1 MTEISKG
8 AIESMEVVLEEKDV
22 ADWIYRGEGAANLVL
37 AYTGSSPDFVLLRIQ
52 KAPRSSSQCTTDT
65 SVLSTFECLLW
76 KDTNDLVSS
85 TSMEAVQQ
93 LYVLYVMRPM
103 LGSEH
108 VDAGVRVLVSRK
120 FLESVENNV
129 LCQRPAWRVNAA
141 KVNTL
146 CDSALLISDH
156 SVFPHGPLKENLC
169 ISVEIKPKCGFI
181 PCSRFITEGNAIKR
195 TITRF
200 RMHQVLKLNQ
210 GEISRISEY
219 NPLDLFSGS
228 SDRIHKAIKALFT
241 TPQNNFRIF
250 RNGSLIFGGLGGGTK
265 NTNFMDSESFEHS
278 IEGLIQVDD
287 GLHTASFQQLL
298 SETIFRSGVLDRL
311 VEAQKLDQLDI
322 EGAIHAYYNIVSQPC
337 KVCRDLGDSELSRM
351 YLSLHSISLEESLK
365 IVREY
370 LIAATAKD
378 CSLMISFRPREDG
391 DPGSA
396 HNSVFLKS
404 TNQSFDYKVN
414 FIDLDLK
421 PLKNM
426 VYYYELDQKIVSCYT
441 QMEKMGHGPSDF
453 S

>member
-37 AYTGSSPDFVLLRIQ
+37 AYTGSSPDFVGKVLRIQ

-156 SVFPHGPLKENLC
+156 SVFPHGPLKREPC
-169 ISVEIKPKCGFI
+169 ISMEIKVLLRSPNVVI

-200 RMHQVLKLNQ
+200 ECQ
-210 GEISRISEY
+210 ISRISEY
-219 NPLDLFSGS
+219 NPLDLFSGLVTEYIRLS
-228 SDRIHKAIKALFT
+228 RLSLPHYRT
-241 TPQNNFRIF
+241 IF
-250 RNGSLIFGGLGGGTK
+250 VYSNGSLILGAWEVALKILISWIVSHLNTQLRVLFKWMMACIQRVFNSFYQRQFSDLVCWTGL
-265 NTNFMDSESFEHS
+265 S
-278 IEGLIQVDD
+278 
-287 GLHTASFQQLL
+287 
-298 SETIFRSGVLDRL
+298 
-311 VEAQKLDQLDI
+311 AQKLDQLDI

-365 IVREY
+365 I
-370 LIAATAKD
+370 D

-441 QMEKMGHGPSDF
+441 SNGENGAWTIGFFLKWWF
-453 S
+453 

>member
-1 MTEISKG
+1 
-8 AIESMEVVLEEKDV
+8 MEVVLEEKDV

-37 AYTGSSPDFVLLRIQ
+37 AYTGSSPDFVGKVLRIQ

-156 SVFPHGPLKENLC
+156 SVFPHGPLKENPC

-228 SDRIHKAIKALFT
+228 SDESHKAIKALFT

-250 RNGSLIFGGLGGGTK
+250 RMFS
-265 NTNFMDSESFEHS
+265 
-278 IEGLIQVDD
+278 
-287 GLHTASFQQLL
+287 TASIGDNFQIRCVGQAC
-298 SETIFRSGVLDRL
+298 R
-311 VEAQKLDQLDI
+311 AQKLDQLDI